1 LRIDHEKQSV
11 FYLKEKGKMSRK
23 YSVFLG
29 NVGTCLDRYCPE
41 YARPFT
47 TAELFERVA
56 EIPLISGVDL
66 VASTGLLADCETVH
80 NCIKKYA
87 LQVVSVA
94 ADTFTQARWK
104 QGSFSCSD
112 PDIRRQAMAHADETI
127 AFCKKLNCSM
137 LTFWLGQDGYDSL
150 FQADYFTERQY
161 LIDSLGEIC
170 GKHPDMTVALE
181 YKLKEPR
188 THSYVSTVSMAILLC
203 MATGCPNCKVIIDYG
218 HALIG
223 YENPAESV
231 AVLKQFGNRLCHIHI
246 NDNFRLWDDDMIIGS
261 VHTLEYLEFFF
272 WLRRTGYDGWMT
284 IDQFPYRED
293 GKEAVE
299 ESTRWLD
306 FLESLID
313 RADMDEISSVIKRK
327 DAVAASRLM
336 RKLLGGKQ
344 YA

>member
-1 LRIDHEKQSV
+1 
-11 FYLKEKGKMSRK
+11 MMNRK

-41 YARPFT
+41 YAKPFT

-56 EIPLISGVDL
+56 GIPLVSGVDL
-66 VASTGLLADCETVH
+66 VASPGLLADREVVH
-80 NCIKKYA
+80 ECVKKYG
-87 LQVVSVA
+87 LKVVSIA
-94 ADTFTQARWK
+94 ADTFTQAHWK

-112 PDIRRQAMAHADETI
+112 PGTRQRAMAHAEETI
-127 AFCKKLNCSM
+127 SLCKELNCSL

-150 FQADYFTERQY
+150 FQADYLAERQY
-161 LIDSLGEIC
+161 LIDALQKIC
-170 GKHPDMTVALE
+170 TSHPEMTVALE
-181 YKLKEPR
+181 YKQKEPR

-218 HALIG
+218 HALLG

-231 AVLKQFGNRLCHIHI
+231 AILKQFGNRLCHIHI
-246 NDNFRLWDDDMIIGS
+246 NDNYRLWDDDMIAGS
-261 VHTLEYLEFFF
+261 VHTLEYLEFFY
-272 WLRRTGYDGWMT
+272 WLRRTGYNDWMT

-293 GKEAVE
+293 GKAAVE
-299 ESTRWLD
+299 ESARWLD

-313 RADMDEISSVIKRK
+313 RVDINEINAVVTRK
-327 DAVAASRLM
+327 DAIAASRLM
-336 RKLLGGKQ
+336 RKLLGGKP